1 MRSEPNA
8 DPSPVRLDGGTRSR
22 TVDGVVA
29 AETVVPSTPQEVA
42 AILAEAAARDLVVA
56 PVGSG
61 TALALGNPPERVD
74 LALSTRNLGG
84 IIDYEPMD
92 LVLSVGAGARL
103 GDVQAVLA
111 EHGQTLP
118 IDPPG
123 GDAATIGGL
132 IATALAGP
140 RRLSAGTLRDLLIG
154 IAVAHPSGTVTKAG
168 GMVVKNVTG
177 FDLPRLYHGSL
188 GTLGVVVSANFKVL
202 PLPRA
207 EASVVA
213 PVAGVD
219 DALAAAARLL
229 ETRLQPTAL
238 EVARR
243 DGVWTAAVRLAGR
256 EGALRASVAEAAA
269 LLGDATTLDGA
280 ESAAWWTAYVAD
292 QSLAVRDDEVLIRC
306 AVRPRLA
313 AEMVRALAAL
323 DEDAGVSV
331 LALFASVALGSVV
344 ARCRPTGE
352 SASAHGLVNVRDRL
366 FAVADHVVVLAAPPP
381 WKRGLDVWGPPPE
394 TLDVMQALKHQ
405 FDPERVLN
413 RGRFVGHI

>member
-1 MRSEPNA
+1 MRS
-8 DPSPVRLDGGTRSR
+8 DLDRSPTELDGAAL

-29 AETVVPSTPQEVA
+29 ARTVAPSTAQEVA
-42 AILAEAAARDLVVA
+42 AVLADAAASDHVVV

-61 TALALGNPPERVD
+61 TALALGNPPERMD
-74 LALSTRNLGG
+74 LALATRNLGG
-84 IIDYEPMD
+84 VIDYEPMD

-123 GDAATIGGL
+123 HDEATIGGL

-140 RRLSAGTLRDLLIG
+140 RRLGSGTLRDLLIG

-213 PVAGVD
+213 AAVALD
-219 DALAAAARLL
+219 DALATADRVLAS
-229 ETRLQPTAL
+229 RLQPIAL
-238 EVARR
+238 EVALR
-243 DGVWTAAVRLAGR
+243 DGAWSVALRVAGR
-256 EGALRASVAEAAA
+256 EAAVGAAAEATAA
-269 LLGDATTLDGA
+269 LGDATTLDGS
-280 ESAAWWTAYVAD
+280 ESAAWWAAYVAD
-292 QSLAVRDDEVLIRC
+292 QSLDVAADEVLIRC
-306 AVRPRLA
+306 AVRPRLVPELLRA
-313 AEMVRALAAL
+313 AVALGEHGGVEIGAA
-323 DEDAGVSV
+323 
-331 LALFASVALGSVV
+331 FASVGLGSVV
-344 ARCRPTGE
+344 ARCRLSGE
-352 SASAHGLVNVRDRL
+352 SASPRGLAAVRDRL
-366 FAVADHVVVLAAPPP
+366 LAVADHAVILAAPPA
-381 WKRGLDVWGPPPE
+381 WKRGVDVWGPPPD
-394 TLDVMQALKHQ
+394 TLDVMRALKGQ
-405 FDPERVLN
+405 FDPGRVLN
-413 RGRFVGHI
+413 RGRFVGYI